1 MCLILF
7 IRKLT
12 KKYPVINLFFK
23 KLNGIFAMSKEIRDL
38 INSIKSGQVENK
50 ILPEVK
56 QETVSETVPSSVETN
71 VEKTKKT
78 VQLKTGK
85 KEKPEI
91 KHVKE
96 KIKTETVQAS
106 EPKRA
111 QKSTLL
117 SEDFFASLSEID
129 FSFEQKSVSNIDD
142 RIYEIFMLLKRKKR
156 VKNIAVIINTI
167 LNNYIEENKEQIK
180 MILLDNQL

>member
-1 MCLILF
+1 
-7 IRKLT
+7 
-12 KKYPVINLFFK
+12 
-23 KLNGIFAMSKEIRDL
+23 MSL
-38 INSIKSGQVENK
+38 
-50 ILPEVK
+50 
-56 QETVSETVPSSVETN
+56 
-71 VEKTKKT
+71 
-78 VQLKTGK
+78 
-85 KEKPEI
+85 
-91 KHVKE
+91 KE

-106 EPKRA
+106 EPKSA